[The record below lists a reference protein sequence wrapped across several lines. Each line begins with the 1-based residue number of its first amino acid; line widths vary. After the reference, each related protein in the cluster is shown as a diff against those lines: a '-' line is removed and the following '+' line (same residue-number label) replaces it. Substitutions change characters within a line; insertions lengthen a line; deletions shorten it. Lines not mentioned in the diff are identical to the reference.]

1 MAEGMGSA
9 VKTHYEEL
17 AALTLELRSLEER
30 WKMNNRMVNSLLDER
45 MKIVSQLY
53 SYGLTLDS
61 DGNVMKTGE

>member
-9 VKTHYEEL
+9 VTVDQEL
-17 AALTLELRSLEER
+17 AELKLRLEQSEQR
-30 WKMNNRMVNSLLDER
+30 WKMTNRMVNSLLDER
-45 MKIVSQLY
+45 MKVVSQLY

>member
-9 VKTHYEEL
+9 VTIDQEL
-17 AALTLELRSLEER
+17 AELKLRLEQSEQR
-30 WKMNNRMVNSLLDER
+30 WKMTNRMVNSLLDER
-45 MKIVSQLY
+45 MKVVSQLY

>member
-9 VKTHYEEL
+9 VTVDQEL
-17 AALTLELRSLEER
+17 AELKLRLEQSEQR
-30 WKMNNRMVNSLLDER
+30 WKMTNRMCNSLLDER
-45 MKIVSQLY
+45 MKVVSQLY